1 MKLLTKALEARL
13 PKLGATED
21 VPLREKRIICKFF
34 ALGTAWSWYVLEG
47 ERQPDGDVL
56 FFGLV
61 KNLLEEELGYFSL
74 RELEE
79 LQLKGALGGR
89 SLGTIPLVERD
100 LYFGD
105 HVLGEVPEAIA

>member
-21 VPLREKRIICKFF
+21 VPLPEKRIVCKFF
-34 ALGTAWSWYVLEG
+34 YLGSSWSWYVLEG

-61 KNLLEEELGYFSL
+61 AGLERELGYFSL
-74 RELEE
+74 RELES
-79 LQLKGALGGR
+79 LRLSGTVDGKRLGV
-89 SLGTIPLVERD
+89 IPAVERD
-100 LYFGD
+100 QYFGN
-105 HVLGEVPEAIA
+105 HTLGEVLGGIA

>member
-21 VPLREKRIICKFF
+21 IPLREKRVICKFF
-34 ALGTAWSWYVLEG
+34 ALGTARSWYVLEG

-56 FFGLV
+56 FFGFV
-61 KNLLEEELGYFSL
+61 KGLEAELGYFSL
-74 RELEE
+74 RELEKLQME
-79 LQLKGALGGR
+79 LALGDR

-100 LYFGD
+100 RYFGD
-105 HVLGEVPEAIA
+105 HVLGEVLGAIA

>member
-21 VPLREKRIICKFF
+21 IPLREKRIICKFF

-56 FFGLV
+56 FFGFV
-61 KNLLEEELGYFSL
+61 KGLEAELGYFSL
-74 RELEE
+74 RELEKMQLE
-79 LQLKGALGGR
+79 LALGDR

-100 LYFGD
+100 RYFGD
-105 HVLGEVPEAIA
+105 HVLGEALEAIA

>member
-21 VPLREKRIICKFF
+21 IPLREKRVICKFF
-34 ALGTAWSWYVLEG
+34 ALGTARSWYVLEG

-61 KNLLEEELGYFSL
+61 KGLETELGYFSL
-74 RELEE
+74 RELEN
-79 LQLKGALGGR
+79 LHLRGAMDEQ
-89 SLGTIPLVERD
+89 SIGTTPLVERD

-105 HVLGEVPEAIA
+105 HVLGEALGGIA

>member
-21 VPLREKRIICKFF
+21 VPLREKRIVCKFF

-56 FFGLV
+56 FFGFV
-61 KNLLEEELGYFSL
+61 KGLEAELGYFSL
-74 RELEE
+74 RELEK
-79 LQLKGALGGR
+79 LRLRGTVDGQ

-100 LYFGD
+100 SYFGD
-105 HVLGEVPEAIA
+105 HVLGEVLEAIA

>member
-21 VPLREKRIICKFF
+21 VPLREKRIVCKFF

-56 FFGLV
+56 FFGFV
-61 KNLLEEELGYFSL
+61 KGLEAELGYFSL
-74 RELEE
+74 RELEK
-79 LQLKGALGGR
+79 LQLEWALGDS

-105 HVLGEVPEAIA
+105 HVLGEVLEAIA

>member
-21 VPLREKRIICKFF
+21 IPLREKRVICKFF

-56 FFGLV
+56 FFGFV
-61 KNLLEEELGYFSL
+61 KGLEAELGYFSL
-74 RELEE
+74 RELEK
-79 LQLKGALGGR
+79 LQLKWALGGR

-105 HVLGEVPEAIA
+105 HVLGEVLEAIA

>member
-61 KNLLEEELGYFSL
+61 KGLEAELGYFSL
-74 RELEE
+74 RELEKM
-79 LQLKGALGGR
+79 QLDLALGDR

-100 LYFGD
+100 RYFGE
-105 HVLGEVPEAIA
+105 HTLGEVMEAIA